1 MQDIP
6 GKRSASTMLQDI
18 MMGMVAL
25 DDPAYDETLAR
36 LNKLMAEQDALDAQN
51 KATPLPLVA
60 AQTLAEGD
68 ILRFRENFRTRCVEL
83 QLNKEVIFSSSE
95 YRTTAVYAQQ
105 QYGLSEDTLYAMYDD
120 YKEDYDNPGLSDST
134 PSMG

>member
-36 LNKLMAEQDALDAQN
+36 
-51 KATPLPLVA
+51 
-60 AQTLAEGD
+60 
-68 ILRFRENFRTRCVEL
+68 R
-83 QLNKEVIFSSSE
+83 
-95 YRTTAVYAQQ
+95 
-105 QYGLSEDTLYAMYDD
+105 
-120 YKEDYDNPGLSDST
+120 
-134 PSMG
+134 

>member
-1 MQDIP
+1 MQDIS
-6 GKRSASTMLQDI
+6 GRSSTMLQDI
-18 MMGMVAL
+18 LTGMVARH
-25 DDPAYDETLAR
+25 DPAHDETVAR
-36 LNKLMAEQDALDAQN
+36 LNKLVEEQDALDAQN
-51 KATPLPLVA
+51 QASTAPLIA
-60 AQTLAEGD
+60 IQILAEGD
-68 ILRFRENFRTRCVEL
+68 VLRFRENFRTRCVEL

-120 YKEDYDNPGLSDST
+120 YKEDYDNPGRSDNST